1 MLCQKQIGKC
11 NLLTETA
18 CHVWYSTFA
27 CKADMKILFECQV
40 YRYILGMYTR
50 ILNEISIHRFIVLY
64 INSINLSLMYRKIVS
79 VLNRSDQSIC
89 TGNENKSKLHKI
101 EIPVRRQVTR

>member
-1 MLCQKQIGKC
+1 MALCQKQIGKC

-40 YRYILGMYTR
+40 YLYILGMYTR
-50 ILNEISIHRFIVLY
+50 ILNEISIHRLMIIVLY
-64 INSINLSLMYRKIVS
+64 IKQHLPFIDV
-79 VLNRSDQSIC
+79 
-89 TGNENKSKLHKI
+89 
-101 EIPVRRQVTR
+101 

>member
-1 MLCQKQIGKC
+1 MALCQKQIGKC

-40 YRYILGMYTR
+40 YLYILGMYTR
-50 ILNEISIHRFIVLY
+50 ILNEISIHRLVSQQLLHIIIIVLY
-64 INSINLSLMYRKIVS
+64 IKQNLPFIDV
-79 VLNRSDQSIC
+79 
-89 TGNENKSKLHKI
+89 
-101 EIPVRRQVTR
+101 